1 MITLN
6 IDVTTNFF
14 KKSFLTY
21 FQRNEIK
28 INGCNFKKY

>member
-6 IDVTTNFF
+6 IYLRNEFL